1 MQTSIFDGF
10 VESWMSAR
18 KRVNPGH
25 GVLLYRD
32 RGRQRMAEEAEEYD
46 KTVEHVDTRDMGCI
60 GTVALK

>member
-1 MQTSIFDGF
+1 
-10 VESWMSAR
+10 MSAR